1 MGSVYLWKLSS
12 QKLGFFLVTFG
23 FIWGMMLLHFTIQQ
37 RTQHESSTV
46 LREQILDLSKRY
58 IKALAEENQNVVDG
72 PYVGTMT
79 AYDLKKTL
87 AVLLDNILLR
97 LGKLEAK
104 VENIVYNGTGGNLTN
119 GTSAAG
125 AGAGAGNAEKV
136 NVADLLNGAQ
146 ETCELPPMDGFP
158 HCEGKLKWM
167 KDMWRSDPCYASY
180 GVDGSLCSF
189 FIYLSEVENWCPR
202 LPWRARNPSEEADR
216 KGQTEIRTD
225 FEELYR
231 VMSRREEFRWMMLRI
246 KRMAEPWVGAIKS
259 LAEKQ
264 NLEKRKRKKIL
275 VHLGLLTKESG
286 FKIAE
291 NAFSGG
297 PLGELVQWSDL
308 ITTLYLLGHDIRIS
322 ASLAELKE
330 IMRKVVGNKSGCPT
344 QGDKVVEL
352 IYIDIVGLTQFK
364 KTLGPSWVHYQCMLR
379 VLDSFGTEPEFNH
392 AHYAQSKGHKT
403 PWGKWNLNPQQF
415 NTMFPHT
422 PDNSF
427 LGFVVEQHLNAS
439 DIKHID
445 DIKRQ
450 NQSLV
455 YGKVDNFWKD
465 KKTYLDIIHT
475 YTEVHG
481 TVHGTSTVHLPSYVK
496 NHGILSGRDLQFLLR
511 ETKLFVGLSF
521 PYEGPAPLEAIANGC
536 AFLNPKFNPP
546 KSSKNTDFFKGKP
559 TLRELTSQHP
569 YAEVYIGRPHVWT
582 VNIDD
587 SEEVERAIRA
597 ILSQKI
603 EPYLPYEFTC
613 EGMLQRVNAYI
624 EHQDFCHG
632 QVMWP
637 PLSALQVK
645 SADPGKS
652 CKQVCQEEQ
661 LICEPSFFQHLNKDK
676 DLVRY
681 GIECQTVESINDI
694 VVPAYDEGK
703 KHCVF
708 QGDLLL
714 FSCAGAHPSLK
725 RVCPC
730 RDYMKGQVA
739 LCQDCL

>member
-1 MGSVYLWKLSS
+1 MATPFLWKLSS
-12 QKLGFFLVTFG
+12 QKLGFFLVSFG

-37 RTQHESSTV
+37 RASHENSAV
-46 LREQILDLSKRY
+46 LRQQILDLSKRY
-58 IKALAEENQNVVDG
+58 IKALAEENQSVMDG

-87 AVLLDNILLR
+87 AVLLDNIMLR
-97 LGKLEAK
+97 LGKLESK
-104 VENIVYNGTGGNLTN
+104 VENIYNGTGGNLTN
-119 GTSAAG
+119 GTSTATPSAT
-125 AGAGAGNAEKV
+125 NSEKV

-146 ETCELPPMDGFP
+146 EKCELPPLDGFP
-158 HCEGKLKWM
+158 HCEDKLKWM
-167 KDMWRSDPCYASY
+167 KEMWRSDSCYSNY
-180 GVDGSLCSF
+180 GVDGSTCSF

-202 LPWRARNPSEEADR
+202 LPWRTKSLSDETDRRGQAD
-216 KGQTEIRTD
+216 IRTS

-231 VMSRREEFRWMMLRI
+231 KMSQREEFRWMMLRI
-246 KRMAEPWVGAIKS
+246 KRMAEPWVSAIRS
-259 LAEKQ
+259 LAAKQ
-264 NLEKRKRKKIL
+264 NLAKRRRKKIL

-308 ITTLYLLGHDIRIS
+308 ITTLYLLGHDVRIS
-322 ASLAELKE
+322 ASLTELKE
-330 IMRKVVGNKSGCPT
+330 IMRKVMGNKSSCPT

-415 NTMFPHT
+415 NTMFLY
-422 PDNSF
+422 S
-427 LGFVVEQHLNAS
+427 
-439 DIKHID
+439 
-445 DIKRQ
+445 
-450 NQSLV
+450 
-455 YGKVDNFWKD
+455 
-465 KKTYLDIIHT
+465 YLHNENH
-475 YTEVHG
+475 YMEVHG

-569 YAEVYIGRPHVWT
+569 YAEVYIGQPHVWT
-582 VNIDD
+582 VDIEN
-587 SEEVERAIRA
+587 SAEVERAIRS

-613 EGMLQRVNAYI
+613 EGMLQRVNAFI
-624 EHQDFCHG
+624 ENQDFCHG

-645 SADPGKS
+645 LAEPGRS

-676 DLVRY
+676 DLARFGVD
-681 GIECQTVESINDI
+681 CQTVESSADTL
-694 VVPAYDEGK
+694 VPAYSDTRH
-703 KHCVF
+703 HCIF
-708 QGDLLL
+708 QSDLLL
-714 FSCAGAHPSLK
+714 FSCAGAHQSL
-725 RVCPC
+725 RRICPC

-739 LCQDCL
+739 LCKDCL

>member
-12 QKLGFFLVTFG
+12 QKLGFFLVSFG

-37 RTQHESSTV
+37 RATHESSAQ
-46 LREQILDLSKRY
+46 LRMQILDLSKRY
-58 IKALAEENQNVVDG
+58 IKALAEENQSVMDG

-87 AVLLDNILLR
+87 AVLLDNIMQR
-97 LGKLEAK
+97 LSKLESK
-104 VENIVYNGTGGNLTN
+104 VDNIIYNGTSTNLTN
-119 GTSAAG
+119 GTG
-125 AGAGAGNAEKV
+125 TPGPNPINPEKV

-146 ETCELPPMDGFP
+146 EKCELPSLDGFP
-158 HCEGKLKWM
+158 HCEGKLNWM
-167 KDMWRSDPCYASY
+167 KDMWRSDPCYSNY
-180 GVDGSLCSF
+180 GVDGSTCSF
-189 FIYLSEVENWCPR
+189 FIYLSEVR
-202 LPWRARNPSEEADR
+202 SLREE
-216 KGQTEIRTD
+216 TERESLTFD
-225 FEELYR
+225 ELYR

-246 KRMAEPWVGAIKS
+246 KRMEEPWVSAVRS
-259 LAEKQ
+259 LATKQ
-264 NLEKRKRKKIL
+264 NLNNHKRKKIL

-330 IMRKVVGNKSGCPT
+330 IMKKVMGNKSSCPT
-344 QGDKVVEL
+344 KGDKIVEL
-352 IYIDIVGLTQFK
+352 IYIDIVGLAQFK

-439 DIKHID
+439 DVKHID

-465 KKTYLDIIHT
+465 KKQYLDIIHS
-475 YTEVHG
+475 YMEVHG
-481 TVHGTSTVHLPSYVK
+481 TVHGTSTVHLPAYVK

-536 AFLNPKFNPP
+536 TFLNPRFDPP

-587 SEEVERAIRA
+587 PAEVQNAIKA

-613 EGMLQRVNAYI
+613 EGMLQRVNAFI
-624 EHQDFCHG
+624 KNQDFCHG

-637 PLSALQVK
+637 PLSAMQVK
-645 SADPGKS
+645 FAPAGKS

-676 DLVRY
+676 DLFRY
-681 GIECQTVESINDI
+681 GVECKTVESTSDI
-694 VVPAYDEGK
+694 VVPAFSESVQ
-703 KHCVF
+703 HCVF
-708 QGDLLL
+708 QSDLLL
-714 FSCAGAHPSLK
+714 FSCAGAHQSLT
-725 RVCPC
+725 RICPC

-739 LCQDCL
+739 LCKDCL

>member
-1 MGSVYLWKLSS
+1 MATPFLWKLSS
-12 QKLGFFLVTFG
+12 QKLGFFLVSFG

-37 RTQHESSTV
+37 RASHEDSAV
-46 LREQILDLSKRY
+46 LRQQILDLSKRY
-58 IKALAEENQNVVDG
+58 IKALAEENQSVMDG

-87 AVLLDNILLR
+87 AVLLDNIMLR
-97 LGKLEAK
+97 LGKLESK
-104 VENIVYNGTGGNLTN
+104 VENIYNGTGGNLTN
-119 GTSAAG
+119 GTSTATPSAT
-125 AGAGAGNAEKV
+125 NSEKV

-146 ETCELPPMDGFP
+146 ERCDLPPLEGFP
-158 HCEGKLKWM
+158 HCEDKVKWM
-167 KDMWRSDPCYASY
+167 KEMWRSDSCYGNY
-180 GVDGSLCSF
+180 GVDGSTCSF

-202 LPWRARNPSEEADR
+202 LPWRIKNLNEDLDR
-216 KGQTEIRTD
+216 RGQAEVRTS

-231 VMSRREEFRWMMLRI
+231 VMSQREEFRWMMLRI
-246 KRMAEPWVGAIKS
+246 KRMAEPWVSAIRS
-259 LAEKQ
+259 LAAKQ
-264 NLEKRKRKKIL
+264 NLARRRRKKIL

-308 ITTLYLLGHDIRIS
+308 ITTLYLLGHDVRIS

-330 IMRKVVGNKSGCPT
+330 IMRKVMGNKSSCPT

-439 DIKHID
+439 DIRHID

-465 KKTYLDIIHT
+465 KKKYLDTIHS
-475 YTEVHG
+475 YMDVHG

-511 ETKLFVGLSF
+511 ETRLFVGLSF
-521 PYEGPAPLEAIANGC
+521 PYEGPAPPGGHRQRLRFPQPQIQ
-536 AFLNPKFNPP
+536 P
-546 KSSKNTDFFKGKP
+546 SKEQQEHRLLQRQT
-559 TLRELTSQHP
+559 H
-569 YAEVYIGRPHVWT
+569 A
-582 VNIDD
+582 
-587 SEEVERAIRA
+587 ERAD
-597 ILSQKI
+597 LSTSI

-613 EGMLQRVNAYI
+613 EGMLQRVNAFI
-624 EHQDFCHG
+624 ENQDFCHG

-645 SADPGKS
+645 LAEPGHS

-676 DLVRY
+676 DLARFGVD
-681 GIECQTVESINDI
+681 CQTVESSADTL
-694 VVPAYDEGK
+694 VPAYSEARH
-703 KHCVF
+703 HCIF
-708 QGDLLL
+708 QSDLLL
-714 FSCAGAHPSLK
+714 FSCAGAHQSL
-725 RVCPC
+725 RRICPC

-739 LCQDCL
+739 LCKDCL

>member
-12 QKLGFFLVTFG
+12 QKLGFFLVSFG

-37 RTQHESSTV
+37 RVTHESSTQ
-46 LREQILDLSKRY
+46 LRMQILDLSKRY
-58 IKALAEENQNVVDG
+58 IKALAEENQSVMDG

-87 AVLLDNILLR
+87 AVLLDNIMQR
-97 LGKLEAK
+97 LSKLESK
-104 VENIVYNGTGGNLTN
+104 VDNIMYNGTSSNLTN
-119 GTSAAG
+119 GTG
-125 AGAGAGNAEKV
+125 TPGPNPVNPEKV

-146 ETCELPPMDGFP
+146 EKCELPLLDGFP

-167 KDMWRSDPCYASY
+167 KDMWRSDPCYGNY
-180 GVDGSLCSF
+180 GVDGSTCSS

-202 LPWRARNPSEEADR
+202 LPWRIKNNADEADR
-216 KGQTEIRTD
+216 KTQTEIRTSFD
-225 FEELYR
+225 ELYR
-231 VMSRREEFRWMMLRI
+231 VMSWREEFRWMMLRI
-246 KRMAEPWVGAIKS
+246 KRMEEPWVGAIRS
-259 LAEKQ
+259 LATKQ
-264 NLEKRKRKKIL
+264 NLHNRKRKKIL

-330 IMRKVVGNKSGCPT
+330 IMKKVMGNKSSCPT
-344 QGDKVVEL
+344 KGDKIVEL
-352 IYIDIVGLTQFK
+352 IYIDIVGLAQFK

-439 DIKHID
+439 DVKHID

-465 KKTYLDIIHT
+465 KKKYLDVIHS
-475 YTEVHG
+475 YMEVHG
-481 TVHGTSTVHLPSYVK
+481 TVHGTSTVHLPAYVK

-511 ETKLFVGLSF
+511 ETKHYDFKNLNMHYLITFILSF
-521 PYEGPAPLEAIANGC
+521 LLVFINTI
-536 AFLNPKFNPP
+536 F
-546 KSSKNTDFFKGKP
+546 KSQIYICSKRLYSSGHELWRKG
-559 TLRELTSQHP
+559 
-569 YAEVYIGRPHVWT
+569 
-582 VNIDD
+582 
-587 SEEVERAIRA
+587 RASDVRA
-597 ILSQKI
+597 L
-603 EPYLPYEFTC
+603 
-613 EGMLQRVNAYI
+613 
-624 EHQDFCHG
+624 
-632 QVMWP
+632 
-637 PLSALQVK
+637 
-645 SADPGKS
+645 
-652 CKQVCQEEQ
+652 
-661 LICEPSFFQHLNKDK
+661 FQ
-676 DLVRY
+676 
-681 GIECQTVESINDI
+681 S
-694 VVPAYDEGK
+694 
-703 KHCVF
+703 
-708 QGDLLL
+708 DLLL
-714 FSCAGAHPSLK
+714 FSCAGAHQSLT
-725 RVCPC
+725 RICPC

-739 LCQDCL
+739 LCKDCL

>member
-1 MGSVYLWKLSS
+1 MGMWKLSS
-12 QKLGFFLVTFG
+12 QKLGFFLVSFG

-37 RTQHESSTV
+37 RTTHESSTV
-46 LREQILDLSKRY
+46 LRQQILDLSKRY
-58 IKALAEENQNVVDG
+58 IKALAEENQSVMDG

-87 AVLLDNILLR
+87 AVLLDNIMLR
-97 LGKLEAK
+97 LAKLESR
-104 VENIVYNGTGGNLTN
+104 VENIMYNGTGNNQTN
-119 GTSAAG
+119 GTSTTAP
-125 AGAGAGNAEKV
+125 NTVEKV

-146 ETCELPPMDGFP
+146 EKCEFPSLDGFP

-167 KDMWRSDPCYASY
+167 KDMWRSDSCYSNY
-180 GVDGSLCSF
+180 GVDGSSCSF

-202 LPWRARNPSEEADR
+202 LPWRIKNMNEENEQ
-216 KGQTEIRTD
+216 KGLTD
-225 FEELYR
+225 FRTSFEDLYR
-231 VMSRREEFRWMMLRI
+231 MMSRREEFRWMMLRI
-246 KRMAEPWVGAIKS
+246 KRMAEPWVSAIRS
-259 LAEKQ
+259 LATKQ
-264 NLEKRKRKKIL
+264 DLSKRKRKKIL

-308 ITTLYLLGHDIRIS
+308 ITTLYLLGHDVRIS

-330 IMRKVVGNKSGCPT
+330 IMRKVMGNKSSCPT

-415 NTMFPHT
+415 NTMFGKL
-422 PDNSF
+422 DNPLVEERPLF
-427 LGFVVEQHLNAS
+427 LDRCCHFL
-439 DIKHID
+439 
-445 DIKRQ
+445 
-450 NQSLV
+450 
-455 YGKVDNFWKD
+455 
-465 KKTYLDIIHT
+465 KTQEFYLDIIHT
-475 YTEVHG
+475 YTEVHA

-536 AFLNPKFNPP
+536 AFLNPKFTPP

-569 YAEVYIGRPHVWT
+569 YAEVYIGQPHVWT
-582 VNIDD
+582 VDIDNPM
-587 SEEVERAIRA
+587 EVEKAIRS

-613 EGMLQRVNAYI
+613 EGMLQRVNAFI
-624 EHQDFCHG
+624 ENQDFCHG

-637 PLSALQVK
+637 PLSAMQVK
-645 SADPGKS
+645 LANPGKS

-676 DLVRY
+676 DLSRFGVN
-681 GIECQTVESINDI
+681 CQTAESMGDI
-694 VVPAYDEGK
+694 VVPAYSEPRQ
-703 KHCVF
+703 HCIF
-708 QGDLLL
+708 QSDLLL
-714 FSCAGAHPSLK
+714 FSCAGAHPSLQ
-725 RVCPC
+725 RICPC

-739 LCQDCL
+739 LCKDCL

>member
-1 MGSVYLWKLSS
+1 MATPFLWKLSS
-12 QKLGFFLVTFG
+12 QKLGLLLVSFG

-37 RTQHESSTV
+37 RASHENSAV
-46 LREQILDLSKRY
+46 LRQQILDLSKHY
-58 IKALAEENQNVVDG
+58 IKALAEENQSVMDG

-87 AVLLDNILLR
+87 AVLLDNIMLR
-97 LGKLEAK
+97 LAKLEYK
-104 VENIVYNGTGGNLTN
+104 VENIYNSTGSSLTN
-119 GTSAAG
+119 GSSTLLQSST
-125 AGAGAGNAEKV
+125 NPEKV

-146 ETCELPPMDGFP
+146 EKCELPPLDGFP
-158 HCEGKLKWM
+158 HCEAKLKWM
-167 KDMWRSDPCYASY
+167 KEMWRSDTCYTNY
-180 GVDGSLCSF
+180 GVDGSTCSF
-189 FIYLSEVENWCPR
+189 FIYLSEVENWCPH
-202 LPWRARNPSEEADR
+202 LPWRTKHPNKIIDRREKAEVRNN
-216 KGQTEIRTD
+216 
-225 FEELYR
+225 FEGLHR
-231 VMSRREEFRWMMLRI
+231 VMSQREEFRWMMLRI
-246 KRMAEPWVGAIKS
+246 KRMAELWVRAIRS
-259 LAEKQ
+259 LAAKQ
-264 NLEKRKRKKIL
+264 NLTKRRKKTVL

-308 ITTLYLLGHDIRIS
+308 ITTLYLLGHDVRIS
-322 ASLAELKE
+322 ASVAELKE
-330 IMRKVVGNKSGCPT
+330 IMRRVMGNKSSCPT

-455 YGKVDNFWKD
+455 YGKVDNFWKA
-465 KKTYLDIIHT
+465 KKNYLDIIHS
-475 YTEVHG
+475 YMEIHG
-481 TVHGTSTVHLPSYVK
+481 TVHGTSTVHLPSYVR

-536 AFLNPKFNPP
+536 VFLNPKFNPP

-569 YAEVYIGRPHVWT
+569 YAEVYIGQPHVWT
-582 VNIDD
+582 VDINNPAD
-587 SEEVERAIRA
+587 VERAIHS

-603 EPYLPYEFTC
+603 EPYLPFEFTC
-613 EGMLQRVNAYI
+613 EGMLQRVNAFI
-624 EHQDFCHG
+624 ENQDFCHG

-637 PLSALQVK
+637 PLSALQLK
-645 SADPGKS
+645 MAEPGRS
-652 CKQVCQEEQ
+652 CKQVCQEQ
-661 LICEPSFFQHLNKDK
+661 HLICEPSFFQHLNKEK
-676 DLVRY
+676 DLARHGVD
-681 GIECQTVESINDI
+681 CQTVESSADT
-694 VVPAYDEGK
+694 VVPAYGITRQ
-703 KHCVF
+703 HCIF
-708 QGDLLL
+708 QSDLLL
-714 FSCAGAHPSLK
+714 FSCAGAHQSLN
-725 RVCPC
+725 RICPC

-739 LCQDCL
+739 LCKSCL

>member
-12 QKLGFFLVTFG
+12 QKLGFFLVSFG

-37 RTQHESSTV
+37 RATHESSTA
-46 LREQILDLSKRY
+46 LRQQILDLSKRY
-58 IKALAEENQNVVDG
+58 IKALAEENQGVMDG

-97 LGKLEAK
+97 LGKLESK
-104 VENIVYNGTGGNLTN
+104 VDNIIYNGTGGNLTN
-119 GTSAAG
+119 GTAAG
-125 AGAGAGNAEKV
+125 TATAPPGAGNTEKV

-146 ETCELPPMDGFP
+146 EKCELPALDGFP

-167 KDMWRSDPCYASY
+167 KDMWRSDSCYSNY
-180 GVDGSLCSF
+180 GVDGSTCSF

-202 LPWRARNPSEEADR
+202 LPWRVKKEEMSES
-216 KGQTEIRTD
+216 QTEIRTSFD
-225 FEELYR
+225 ELYR

-246 KRMAEPWVGAIKS
+246 KRMAEPWLSAVRS

-264 NLEKRKRKKIL
+264 DLSKRKRKKIL

-297 PLGELVQWSDL
+297 PLGELVQWSDV
-308 ITTLYLLGHDIRIS
+308 ITTLYLLGHDVRIS

-330 IMRKVVGNKSGCPT
+330 IMRKVMGNKSSCPT
-344 QGDKVVEL
+344 QGDRVVEL

-465 KKTYLDIIHT
+465 KKEYLDIIHS

-481 TVHGTSTVHLPSYVK
+481 TVHGTSTVHLPAYVK

-559 TLRELTSQHP
+559 TFRELTSQHP
-569 YAEVYIGRPHVWT
+569 YAEVYIGQPHVWT
-582 VNIDD
+582 VNIEDTA
-587 SEEVERAIRA
+587 EVERAVKA

-613 EGMLQRVNAYI
+613 EGMLQRVNAFI
-624 EHQDFCHG
+624 EKQDFCHG

-645 SADPGKS
+645 LAEPGKS
-652 CKQVCQEEQ
+652 CKQVCQEDQ

-676 DLVRY
+676 DLARF
-681 GIECQTVESINDI
+681 GLDCQSVESASDT
-694 VVPAYDEGK
+694 VVPAYSESGR
-703 KHCVF
+703 HCVF
-708 QGDLLL
+708 QSDLLL
-714 FSCAGAHPSLK
+714 FSCAGAHPTLK

-739 LCQDCL
+739 LCKDCL

>member
-1 MGSVYLWKLSS
+1 MGWKLSS

-37 RTQHESSTV
+37 RTQHESSSV

-58 IKALAEENQNVVDG
+58 IKALAEENQSVVDG

-87 AVLLDNILLR
+87 AVLLDNIVQR
-97 LGKLEAK
+97 LGRLESK
-104 VENIVYNGTGGNLTN
+104 VDTLLFNGTGGNSTN
-119 GTSAAG
+119 TTITVGPIP
-125 AGAGAGNAEKV
+125 GNTEKV
-136 NVADLLNGAQ
+136 NVADLINGAQ
-146 ETCELPPMDGFP
+146 EQCELPPMDGFP
-158 HCEGKLKWM
+158 HCEGKVKWM
-167 KDMWRSDPCYASY
+167 KDMWQSDSCYGSY
-180 GVDGSLCSF
+180 GVDGSTCSF

-202 LPWRARNPSEEADR
+202 LPWRAKNPNEDSDQME
-216 KGQTEIRTD
+216 KSEIRTGL
-225 FEELYR
+225 EELYR
-231 VMSRREEFRWMMLRI
+231 MMSRREEFRWMMLRI
-246 KRMAEPWVGAIKS
+246 KRMADAWMGAIRS

-264 NLEKRKRKKIL
+264 NLVKHKRKKIL

-308 ITTLYLLGHDIRIS
+308 ITTLYLLGHDVRIS

-344 QGDKVVEL
+344 KGDKVVEL

-392 AHYAQSKGHKT
+392 AQYAQSKGHKT

-455 YGKVDNFWKD
+455 YGKVANFWKN
-465 KKTYLDIIHT
+465 KTKYLDIIQT

-481 TVHGTSTVHLPSYVK
+481 TVHGTSTAHLPSYVK

-569 YAEVYIGRPHVWT
+569 YAEVYIGKPHVWT
-582 VNIDD
+582 VDIEDPV
-587 SEEVERAIRA
+587 EVEKAIKA

-613 EGMLQRVNAYI
+613 EGMLQRVNAFI
-624 EHQDFCHG
+624 G
-632 QVMWP
+632 N
-637 PLSALQVK
+637 
-645 SADPGKS
+645 
-652 CKQVCQEEQ
+652 
-661 LICEPSFFQHLNKDK
+661 QHLNMDK
-676 DLVRY
+676 DLLRY
-681 GIECQTVESINDI
+681 GIECQTVESTSDN
-694 VVPAYDEGK
+694 VVPAYDEGR

-714 FSCAGAHPSLK
+714 FSCAGAHPNLK
-725 RVCPC
+725 RICPC
-730 RDYMKGQVA
+730 RDYMKGQTEACSSLTRTECVSGVRFYT
-739 LCQDCL
+739 LEVSV

>member
-12 QKLGFFLVTFG
+12 QKLGFFLVSFG

-37 RTQHESSTV
+37 RVTHESSTQ
-46 LREQILDLSKRY
+46 LRMQILDLSKRY
-58 IKALAEENQNVVDG
+58 IKALAEENQSVMDG

-87 AVLLDNILLR
+87 AVLLDNIMQR
-97 LGKLEAK
+97 LSKLESK
-104 VENIVYNGTGGNLTN
+104 VDNIMYNGTSSNLTN
-119 GTSAAG
+119 GTG
-125 AGAGAGNAEKV
+125 TPGPNPVNPEKV

-146 ETCELPPMDGFP
+146 EKCELPLLDGFP

-167 KDMWRSDPCYASY
+167 KDMWRSDPCYGNY
-180 GVDGSLCSF
+180 GVDGSTCSS

-202 LPWRARNPSEEADR
+202 LPWRIKNNADEADR
-216 KGQTEIRTD
+216 KTQTEIRTSFD
-225 FEELYR
+225 ELYR
-231 VMSRREEFRWMMLRI
+231 VMSWREEFRWMMLRI
-246 KRMAEPWVGAIKS
+246 KRMEEPWVGAIRS
-259 LAEKQ
+259 LATKQ
-264 NLEKRKRKKIL
+264 NLHNRKRKKIL

-330 IMRKVVGNKSGCPT
+330 IMKKVMGNKSSCPT
-344 QGDKVVEL
+344 KGDKIVEL
-352 IYIDIVGLTQFK
+352 IYIDIVGLAQFK

-439 DIKHID
+439 DVKHID

-465 KKTYLDIIHT
+465 KKKYLDVIHS
-475 YTEVHG
+475 YMEVHG
-481 TVHGTSTVHLPSYVK
+481 TVHGTSTVHLPAYVK

-511 ETKLFVGLSF
+511 ETKTNCNVIFAFVELKQHIYNPVKLFSL
-521 PYEGPAPLEAIANGC
+521 
-536 AFLNPKFNPP
+536 
-546 KSSKNTDFFKGKP
+546 
-559 TLRELTSQHP
+559 
-569 YAEVYIGRPHVWT
+569 
-582 VNIDD
+582 
-587 SEEVERAIRA
+587 
-597 ILSQKI
+597 
-603 EPYLPYEFTC
+603 
-613 EGMLQRVNAYI
+613 
-624 EHQDFCHG
+624 
-632 QVMWP
+632 
-637 PLSALQVK
+637 
-645 SADPGKS
+645 
-652 CKQVCQEEQ
+652 
-661 LICEPSFFQHLNKDK
+661 FQ
-676 DLVRY
+676 
-681 GIECQTVESINDI
+681 S
-694 VVPAYDEGK
+694 
-703 KHCVF
+703 
-708 QGDLLL
+708 DLLL
-714 FSCAGAHPSLK
+714 FSCAGAHQSLT
-725 RVCPC
+725 RICPC

-739 LCQDCL
+739 LCKDCL

>member
-1 MGSVYLWKLSS
+1 MALFTPWKLSS

-37 RTQHESSTV
+37 KTQHESSSV

-58 IKALAEENQNVVDG
+58 IKALAEENRNVVDG

-87 AVLLDNILLR
+87 AVLLDNILQR
-97 LGKLEAK
+97 IGKLESK
-104 VENIVYNGTGGNLTN
+104 VENLVINGTGANSTN
-119 GTSAAG
+119 STTTAIPSSG
-125 AGAGAGNAEKV
+125 AAEKL
-136 NVADLLNGAQ
+136 NVADLINGAQ
-146 ETCELPPMDGFP
+146 EQCELPPMDGFP
-158 HCEGKLKWM
+158 HCEGKIKWM

-180 GVDGSLCSF
+180 GVDGSTCSF

-202 LPWRARNPSEEADR
+202 LPWRAKNPNEEMDQKTMLKA
-216 KGQTEIRTD
+216 EIRTNFD
-225 FEELYR
+225 LLYKI
-231 VMSRREEFRWMMLRI
+231 MSRHEEFRWMVLRI
-246 KRMAEPWVGAIKS
+246 KRMADTWIEAIKS

-264 NLEKRKRKKIL
+264 NLEKRKRKKVL

-308 ITTLYLLGHDIRIS
+308 ITSLYLLGHDIRIS

-330 IMRKVVGNKSGCPT
+330 IMKKVVGNRSGCPT

-415 NTMFPHT
+415 YTMFPHT

-427 LGFVVEQHLNAS
+427 LGFVVEQYLNSS
-439 DIKHID
+439 DIKHFNV
-445 DIKRQ
+445 IKRQ
-450 NQSLV
+450 DQSLV

-465 KKTYLDIIHT
+465 KKSYLDVIHT

-481 TVHGTSTVHLPSYVK
+481 TVHGTSTVHMPSYVK

-511 ETKLFVGLSF
+511 GTKLFVGLGF

-569 YAEVYIGRPHVWT
+569 YAEVYIGKPHVWT
-582 VNIDD
+582 VNINDL
-587 SEEVERAIRA
+587 SEVEKALKA

-603 EPYLPYEFTC
+603 EPYLPFEFTC
-613 EGMLQRVNAYI
+613 EGMLQRMNVFI
-624 EHQDFCHG
+624 EKQDFCHG

-637 PLSALQVK
+637 PLNALQVK
-645 SADPGKS
+645 IAETGKS
-652 CKQVCQEEQ
+652 CKQVCQENQ

-676 DLVRY
+676 DLLKY
-681 GIECQTVESINDI
+681 NIQCHTVESANDI
-694 VVPAYDEGK
+694 LVPSFDEK
-703 KHCVF
+703 RKHCVF

-714 FSCAGAHPSLK
+714 FSCAGSHLNHK
-725 RVCPC
+725 RICPC
-730 RDYMKGQVA
+730 RDYLKGQVA
-739 LCQDCL
+739 LCKDCL

>member
-12 QKLGFFLVTFG
+12 QKLGFFLVSFG

-37 RTQHESSTV
+37 RVTHESSTQ
-46 LREQILDLSKRY
+46 LRMQILDLSKRY
-58 IKALAEENQNVVDG
+58 IKALAEENQSVMDG

-87 AVLLDNILLR
+87 AVLLDNIMQR
-97 LGKLEAK
+97 LSKLESK
-104 VENIVYNGTGGNLTN
+104 VDNIMYNGTSSNLTN
-119 GTSAAG
+119 GTG
-125 AGAGAGNAEKV
+125 TPGPNPVNPEKV

-146 ETCELPPMDGFP
+146 EKCELPLLDGFP

-167 KDMWRSDPCYASY
+167 KDMWRSDPCYGNY
-180 GVDGSLCSF
+180 GVDGSTCSS

-202 LPWRARNPSEEADR
+202 LPWRIKNNADEADR
-216 KGQTEIRTD
+216 KTQTEIRTSFD
-225 FEELYR
+225 ELYR
-231 VMSRREEFRWMMLRI
+231 VMSWREEFRWMMLRI
-246 KRMAEPWVGAIKS
+246 KRMEEPWVGAIRS
-259 LAEKQ
+259 LATKQ
-264 NLEKRKRKKIL
+264 NLHNRKRKKIL

-330 IMRKVVGNKSGCPT
+330 IMKKVMGNKSSCPT
-344 QGDKVVEL
+344 KGDKIVEL
-352 IYIDIVGLTQFK
+352 IYIDIVGLAQFK

-439 DIKHID
+439 DVKHID

-465 KKTYLDIIHT
+465 KKKYLDVIHS
-475 YTEVHG
+475 YMEVHG
-481 TVHGTSTVHLPSYVK
+481 TVHGTSTVHLPAYVK

-511 ETKLFVGLSF
+511 ETKS
-521 PYEGPAPLEAIANGC
+521 
-536 AFLNPKFNPP
+536 
-546 KSSKNTDFFKGKP
+546 
-559 TLRELTSQHP
+559 
-569 YAEVYIGRPHVWT
+569 
-582 VNIDD
+582 
-587 SEEVERAIRA
+587 
-597 ILSQKI
+597 
-603 EPYLPYEFTC
+603 
-613 EGMLQRVNAYI
+613 
-624 EHQDFCHG
+624 
-632 QVMWP
+632 
-637 PLSALQVK
+637 
-645 SADPGKS
+645 
-652 CKQVCQEEQ
+652 
-661 LICEPSFFQHLNKDK
+661 
-676 DLVRY
+676 
-681 GIECQTVESINDI
+681 
-694 VVPAYDEGK
+694 
-703 KHCVF
+703 
-708 QGDLLL
+708 DLLL
-714 FSCAGAHPSLK
+714 FSCAGAHQSLT
-725 RVCPC
+725 RICPC

-739 LCQDCL
+739 LCKDCL

>member
-12 QKLGFFLVTFG
+12 QKLGFFLVSFG

-37 RTQHESSTV
+37 RATHESSTQ
-46 LREQILDLSKRY
+46 LRMQILDLSKRY
-58 IKALAEENQNVVDG
+58 IKALAEENQSVMDG

-87 AVLLDNILLR
+87 AVLLDNIMQR
-97 LGKLEAK
+97 LSKLESK
-104 VENIVYNGTGGNLTN
+104 VDNIMYNGTSTNLTN
-119 GTSAAG
+119 GTG
-125 AGAGAGNAEKV
+125 TPGPNPVNPEKV

-146 ETCELPPMDGFP
+146 EKCELPSLDGFP
-158 HCEGKLKWM
+158 HCEGKLKVSVSPS
-167 KDMWRSDPCYASY
+167 RSESLFNYCVLSLSY
-180 GVDGSLCSF
+180 GGFSSSTHV
-189 FIYLSEVENWCPR
+189 V
-202 LPWRARNPSEEADR
+202 
-216 KGQTEIRTD
+216 T
-225 FEELYR
+225 
-231 VMSRREEFRWMMLRI
+231 
-246 KRMAEPWVGAIKS
+246 
-259 LAEKQ
+259 
-264 NLEKRKRKKIL
+264 KIL

-330 IMRKVVGNKSGCPT
+330 IMKKVMGNKSSCPT
-344 QGDKVVEL
+344 KGDKIVEL
-352 IYIDIVGLTQFK
+352 IYIDIVGLAQFK

-439 DIKHID
+439 DVKHID

-465 KKTYLDIIHT
+465 KKKYLDIIHS
-475 YTEVHG
+475 YMEVHG
-481 TVHGTSTVHLPSYVK
+481 TVHGTSTVHLPAYVK

-521 PYEGPAPLEAIANGC
+521 PYEGPAPLEAIASGC
-536 AFLNPKFNPP
+536 AFLNPRFDPP

-587 SEEVERAIRA
+587 PAEVENAIKA
-597 ILSQKI
+597 ILSQKL

-613 EGMLQRVNAYI
+613 EGMLQRMHAFI
-624 EHQDFCHG
+624 ENQDFCHG

-637 PLSALQVK
+637 PLSAMQVK
-645 SADPGKS
+645 FAPAGKS

-676 DLVRY
+676 DLY
-681 GIECQTVESINDI
+681 GVECKTVESTSDI
-694 VVPAYDEGK
+694 VVPAFSESVQ
-703 KHCVF
+703 HCVF
-708 QGDLLL
+708 QSDLLL
-714 FSCAGAHPSLK
+714 FSCAGAHQSLT
-725 RVCPC
+725 RICPC

-739 LCQDCL
+739 LCKDCL

>member
-1 MGSVYLWKLSS
+1 MATPFLWKLSS
-12 QKLGFFLVTFG
+12 QKLGFFLVSFG

-37 RTQHESSTV
+37 RASHENSAV
-46 LREQILDLSKRY
+46 LRQQILDLSKRY
-58 IKALAEENQNVVDG
+58 IKALAEENQSVMDG

-79 AYDLKKTL
+79 AYGHTSHFASSRSVGPVSEFRRIQLPPRRALGVVSACIAGLIPSVLWKVIVCSFCFCLLFVIEHYLMLVGTGLCARDLKKTL
-87 AVLLDNILLR
+87 AVLLDNIMLR
-97 LGKLEAK
+97 LGKLESK
-104 VENIVYNGTGGNLTN
+104 VENIYNGTGGNLTN
-119 GTSAAG
+119 GTSTATPSST
-125 AGAGAGNAEKV
+125 NSEKV

-146 ETCELPPMDGFP
+146 EKCELPPLDGFP

-167 KDMWRSDPCYASY
+167 KEMWRSDSCYSNY
-180 GVDGSLCSF
+180 GVDGSTCSF

-202 LPWRARNPSEEADR
+202 LPWRLKTINEEIDR
-216 KGQTEIRTD
+216 RGQAEIRTS

-231 VMSRREEFRWMMLRI
+231 VMSQREEFRWMMLRI
-246 KRMAEPWVGAIKS
+246 KRMAEPWVSAIRS
-259 LAEKQ
+259 LAAKQ
-264 NLEKRKRKKIL
+264 NLAKRRRKKIL

-308 ITTLYLLGHDIRIS
+308 ITTLYLLGHDVRIS

-330 IMRKVVGNKSGCPT
+330 
-344 QGDKVVEL
+344 
-352 IYIDIVGLTQFK
+352 
-364 KTLGPSWVHYQCMLR
+364 CMLR

-465 KKTYLDIIHT
+465 KKKYLDIIHS
-475 YTEVHG
+475 YMEVHG

-559 TLRELTSQHP
+559 TLREVRGGQ
-569 YAEVYIGRPHVWT
+569 
-582 VNIDD
+582 
-587 SEEVERAIRA
+587 IR
-597 ILSQKI
+597 
-603 EPYLPYEFTC
+603 
-613 EGMLQRVNAYI
+613 
-624 EHQDFCHG
+624 
-632 QVMWP
+632 
-637 PLSALQVK
+637 
-645 SADPGKS
+645 
-652 CKQVCQEEQ
+652 
-661 LICEPSFFQHLNKDK
+661 
-676 DLVRY
+676 
-681 GIECQTVESINDI
+681 
-694 VVPAYDEGK
+694 
-703 KHCVF
+703 
-708 QGDLLL
+708 GD
-714 FSCAGAHPSLK
+714 
-725 RVCPC
+725 
-730 RDYMKGQVA
+730 
-739 LCQDCL
+739 

>member
-1 MGSVYLWKLSS
+1 MAMPFLWKLSS
-12 QKLGFFLVTFG
+12 QKLGFFLVSFG

-37 RTQHESSTV
+37 RASHESSAV
-46 LREQILDLSKRY
+46 LRQQILDLSKRY
-58 IKALAEENQNVVDG
+58 IKALAEENQSVMDG

-87 AVLLDNILLR
+87 AVLLDNIMLR
-97 LGKLEAK
+97 LGKLESK
-104 VENIVYNGTGGNLTN
+104 VENIYNGTGVNLIN
-119 GTSAAG
+119 STSTVAPSAT
-125 AGAGAGNAEKV
+125 NAEKV

-146 ETCELPPMDGFP
+146 EKCELPPLDGFP
-158 HCEGKLKWM
+158 HCEGKLRWM
-167 KDMWRSDPCYASY
+167 KDMWRSDPCYGNY
-180 GVDGSLCSF
+180 GVDGSTCSF
-189 FIYLSEVENWCPR
+189 FIYLSESR
-202 LPWRARNPSEEADR
+202 L
-216 KGQTEIRTD
+216 
-225 FEELYR
+225 FLHR
-231 VMSRREEFRWMMLRI
+231 V
-246 KRMAEPWVGAIKS
+246 KR
-259 LAEKQ
+259 
-264 NLEKRKRKKIL
+264 
-275 VHLGLLTKESG
+275 
-286 FKIAE
+286 
-291 NAFSGG
+291 
-297 PLGELVQWSDL
+297 
-308 ITTLYLLGHDIRIS
+308 
-322 ASLAELKE
+322 
-330 IMRKVVGNKSGCPT
+330 
-344 QGDKVVEL
+344 
-352 IYIDIVGLTQFK
+352 
-364 KTLGPSWVHYQCMLR
+364 CMLR

-439 DIKHID
+439 DFKHID

-465 KKTYLDIIHT
+465 KKKYLDIIDS

-569 YAEVYIGRPHVWT
+569 YAEVYIGQPHVWT
-582 VNIDD
+582 VDIDNPA
-587 SEEVERAIRA
+587 EVERAIRS

-613 EGMLQRVNAYI
+613 EGMLQRVNAFI
-624 EHQDFCHG
+624 ENQDFCHG

-645 SADPGKS
+645 LAEPGRS
-652 CKQVCQEEQ
+652 CKQMCQEAQ

-676 DLVRY
+676 DLARFGVD
-681 GIECQTVESINDI
+681 CQTVESSADT
-694 VVPAYDEGK
+694 VVPAYSETQR
-703 KHCVF
+703 HCIF
-708 QGDLLL
+708 QSDLLL

-725 RVCPC
+725 RICPC

-739 LCQDCL
+739 LCKGCL

>member
-1 MGSVYLWKLSS
+1 MATPYLWKLSS
-12 QKLGFFLVTFG
+12 QKLGFFLVSFG

-37 RTQHESSTV
+37 RATHESSTM
-46 LREQILDLSKRY
+46 LRQQILDLSKRY
-58 IKALAEENQNVVDG
+58 IKALAEENQSVMDG

-87 AVLLDNILLR
+87 AVLLDNIMLR
-97 LGKLEAK
+97 LGKLESK
-104 VENIVYNGTGGNLTN
+104 VDNIYNGTGANLTV
-119 GTSAAG
+119 GTSTATPSATNAG
-125 AGAGAGNAEKV
+125 KV

-146 ETCELPPMDGFP
+146 EKCELPPMDGFP
-158 HCEGKLKWM
+158 HCEGKIKWM
-167 KDMWRSDPCYASY
+167 KDMWRSDSCYNNY
-180 GVDGSLCSF
+180 GVDGSTCSF
-189 FIYLSEVENWCPR
+189 FIYLSET
-202 LPWRARNPSEEADR
+202 D
-216 KGQTEIRTD
+216 IRTSFD
-225 FEELYR
+225 ELYR

-246 KRMAEPWVGAIKS
+246 KRMAEPWVSAIRS
-259 LAEKQ
+259 LAGKQ
-264 NLEKRKRKKIL
+264 NLAKRKRKKIL

-308 ITTLYLLGHDIRIS
+308 ITTLYLLGHDVRIS

-330 IMRKVVGNKSGCPT
+330 IMRRVMGNKSSCPT

-439 DIKHID
+439 DIRHID

-465 KKTYLDIIHT
+465 KKQYLDIINT

-481 TVHGTSTVHLPSYVK
+481 TVHGTSTMHLPSYVQ

-536 AFLNPKFNPP
+536 VFLNPKFNPA

-569 YAEVYIGRPHVWT
+569 YAEVYIGQPHVWT
-582 VNIDD
+582 VNIEDPA
-587 SEEVERAIRA
+587 EVEKALRS
-597 ILSQKI
+597 ILSQK
-603 EPYLPYEFTC
+603 
-613 EGMLQRVNAYI
+613 V
-624 EHQDFCHG
+624 
-632 QVMWP
+632 
-637 PLSALQVK
+637 
-645 SADPGKS
+645 
-652 CKQVCQEEQ
+652 
-661 LICEPSFFQHLNKDK
+661 
-676 DLVRY
+676 
-681 GIECQTVESINDI
+681 
-694 VVPAYDEGK
+694 
-703 KHCVF
+703 
-708 QGDLLL
+708 
-714 FSCAGAHPSLK
+714 AHTLTLTHTHSHMHAHT
-725 RVCPC
+725 
-730 RDYMKGQVA
+730 DS
-739 LCQDCL
+739 

>member
-1 MGSVYLWKLSS
+1 MALFTPWKLSS

-37 RTQHESSTV
+37 KTQHESSSV

-58 IKALAEENQNVVDG
+58 IKALAEENRNVVDG

-87 AVLLDNILLR
+87 AVLLDNILQR
-97 LGKLEAK
+97 IGKLESK
-104 VENIVYNGTGGNLTN
+104 VENLVINGTGANSTN
-119 GTSAAG
+119 STTTAAPSSG
-125 AGAGAGNAEKV
+125 VAEKL
-136 NVADLLNGAQ
+136 NVADLINGAQ
-146 ETCELPPMDGFP
+146 EQCELPPMDGFP
-158 HCEGKLKWM
+158 HCEGKTKWM

-180 GVDGSLCSF
+180 GVDGSTCSF

-202 LPWRARNPSEEADR
+202 LPWRAKNPNEETDQKTMA
-216 KGQTEIRTD
+216 EIRTNFD
-225 FEELYR
+225 LLYKM
-231 VMSRREEFRWMMLRI
+231 MSRHEEFRWMMLRI
-246 KRMAEPWVGAIKS
+246 RRMADTWIEAIKS
-259 LAEKQ
+259 LSEKQ
-264 NLEKRKRKKIL
+264 NLEKRKRKKVL

-308 ITTLYLLGHDIRIS
+308 ITSLYLLGHDIRIS

-330 IMRKVVGNKSGCPT
+330 IMKKVVGNRSGCPT

-415 NTMFPHT
+415 YTMFPHT

-427 LGFVVEQHLNAS
+427 LGFVVEQYLNSS
-439 DIKHID
+439 DIKHFD
-445 DIKRQ
+445 VIKRQ

-465 KKTYLDIIHT
+465 KKSYLDIIHT

-481 TVHGTSTVHLPSYVK
+481 TVHGTSTVHMPSYVK

-511 ETKLFVGLSF
+511 ETKLFVGLGF

-582 VNIDD
+582 VNINDL
-587 SEEVERAIRA
+587 SEVEKAVKA
-597 ILSQKI
+597 ILNQKM

-613 EGMLQRVNAYI
+613 EGMLQRMNAFI
-624 EHQDFCHG
+624 EKQDFCHG

-645 SADPGKS
+645 MAGSGKS
-652 CKQVCQEEQ
+652 CKQVCQENQ

-676 DLVRY
+676 DLLKY
-681 GIECQTVESINDI
+681 NIECHTVESANDI
-694 VVPAYDEGK
+694 VVPSYNEK
-703 KHCVF
+703 IKHCVF

-714 FSCAGAHPSLK
+714 FSCAGSHPNHK
-725 RVCPC
+725 RICPC
-730 RDYMKGQVA
+730 RDYLKGQVA
-739 LCQDCL
+739 LCKDCL

>member
-1 MGSVYLWKLSS
+1 MANFHLWKLSS
-12 QKLGFFLVTFG
+12 QKLGFFLVAFG

-37 RTQHESSTV
+37 RTQHESSAM

-58 IKALAEENQNVVDG
+58 IKALAEENQNVADG

-87 AVLLDNILLR
+87 AVLLDNILQR
-97 LGKLEAK
+97 LGKLESK
-104 VENIVYNGTGGNLTN
+104 VDNLIISNGTGINSTN
-119 GTSAAG
+119 ATATVIPSSGTV
-125 AGAGAGNAEKV
+125 EKV
-136 NVADLLNGAQ
+136 NVADLINGAQ
-146 ETCELPPMDGFP
+146 EQCELPPMDGFP
-158 HCEGKLKWM
+158 HCESKLKWM
-167 KDMWRSDPCYASY
+167 KTMWQSDHCYASY
-180 GVDGSLCSF
+180 GVDGSICSF
-189 FIYLSEVENWCPR
+189 FIYLSEVENWCPP
-202 LPWRARNPSEEADR
+202 LPWRANSPREETDV
-216 KGQTEIRTD
+216 QTLAEIRTD
-225 FEELYR
+225 FNYLFKI
-231 VMSRREEFRWMMLRI
+231 MSAHDEFRWMRLRI
-246 KRMAEPWVGAIKS
+246 NRMASAWIEAIKS

-264 NLEKRKRKKIL
+264 NLENKRKKIL
-275 VHLGLLTKESG
+275 IHLGLLTKESG

-330 IMRKVVGNKSGCPT
+330 IMKKVMGNRSGCPT
-344 QGDKVVEL
+344 RGDKIVEL

-379 VLDSFGTEPEFNH
+379 VLDSFGTEPEFNS
-392 AHYAQSKGHKT
+392 AQYAQSKGHKT

-415 NTMFPHT
+415 YTMFPHT

-427 LGFVVEQHLNAS
+427 LGFVVEQLLNAS
-439 DIKHID
+439 DISHPD
-445 DIKRQ
+445 DIKRR

-455 YGKVDNFWKD
+455 YGKVDHFWKD
-465 KKTYLDIIHT
+465 KRSFLDIIHT

-481 TVHGTSTVHLPSYVK
+481 TVHGTSTVHIPNYVK
-496 NHGILSGRDLQFLLR
+496 NHGILSGRDLQLLLR
-511 ETKLFVGLSF
+511 ETKLFVGLGF

-536 AFLNPKFNPP
+536 AFLNPRFSPP
-546 KSSKNTDFFKGKP
+546 KSSKNTEFFKGKP

-569 YAEVYIGRPHVWT
+569 YAEVYIGKPHVWT

-587 SEEVERAIRA
+587 PVEVEHAVKA
-597 ILSQKI
+597 ILNQKI
-603 EPYLPYEFTC
+603 EPYLPYEFNC
-613 EGMLQRVNAYI
+613 EGMLQRVSAFI
-624 EHQDFCHG
+624 ENQDFCHG

-645 SADPGKS
+645 IAPRKQS
-652 CKQVCQEEQ
+652 CKQICQENK
-661 LICEPSFFQHLNKDK
+661 LICEPSFFQHLNKDS
-676 DLVRY
+676 DLQKY
-681 GIECQTVESINDI
+681 GIECQLFESLNDI
-694 VVPAYDEGK
+694 VVPAYDENK
-703 KHCVF
+703 KHCFF
-708 QGDLLL
+708 QSDLLL
-714 FSCAGAHPSLK
+714 FSCAGSNEHFK

-739 LCQDCL
+739 LCQECL

>member
-1 MGSVYLWKLSS
+1 MGSVFLWKLSS
-12 QKLGFFLVTFG
+12 QKLGFFLVSFG

-37 RTQHESSTV
+37 RAQHESSAA
-46 LREQILDLSKRY
+46 LRQQILELSKRY
-58 IKALAEENQNVVDG
+58 VKALAEENHSVMDG

-104 VENIVYNGTGGNLTN
+104 VDLAIYNNTGGNLTN
-119 GTSAAG
+119 GTGGGASAV
-125 AGAGAGNAEKV
+125 NAANGDKV
-136 NVADLLNGAQ
+136 NMADLLNGAQ
-146 ETCELPPMDGFP
+146 EKCELPSLDGFP
-158 HCEGKLKWM
+158 HCEGKMKWM
-167 KDMWRSDPCYASY
+167 KEMWRSDACYGNY
-180 GVDGSLCSF
+180 GVDGSTCSF
-189 FIYLSEVENWCPR
+189 FIYLSEVENWCPH
-202 LPWRARNPSEEADR
+202 LPWRVKRFDKEADG
-216 KGQTEIRTD
+216 KAQMEIRTSFD
-225 FEELYR
+225 GLYR
-231 VMSRREEFRWMMLRI
+231 LMSRREEFRWMMMRI
-246 KRMAEPWVGAIKS
+246 QRMADPWVSAIRS
-259 LAEKQ
+259 LARKQ
-264 NLEKRKRKKIL
+264 DLTKRKRRKIL

-308 ITTLYLLGHDIRIS
+308 ITTLYLLGHDLRIS

-330 IMRKVVGNKSGCPT
+330 IMRKVMGNKSSCPT

-364 KTLGPSWVHYQCMLR
+364 KTLGPAWVHYQCMLR

-392 AHYAQSKGHKT
+392 AQYAQSKGHKT

-422 PDNSF
+422 PDNTF

-439 DIKHID
+439 DVHHID
-445 DIKRQ
+445 EIKRQ

-465 KKTYLDIIHT
+465 KRMYLDIIHS
-475 YTEVHG
+475 YMEVHG
-481 TVHGTSTVHLPSYVK
+481 TVHGTSTVHLPPYVK

-536 AFLNPKFNPP
+536 AFLNPRFSPP

-569 YAEVYIGRPHVWT
+569 YAEVYIGKPHVWT
-582 VNIDD
+582 VDIENPV
-587 SEEVERAIRA
+587 EVE
-597 ILSQKI
+597 
-603 EPYLPYEFTC
+603 
-613 EGMLQRVNAYI
+613 
-624 EHQDFCHG
+624 
-632 QVMWP
+632 
-637 PLSALQVK
+637 SAVK
-645 SADPGKS
+645 SILNQK
-652 CKQVCQEEQ
+652 
-661 LICEPSFFQHLNKDK
+661 FQ
-676 DLVRY
+676 
-681 GIECQTVESINDI
+681 
-694 VVPAYDEGK
+694 
-703 KHCVF
+703 
-708 QGDLLL
+708 
-714 FSCAGAHPSLK
+714 
-725 RVCPC
+725 
-730 RDYMKGQVA
+730 
-739 LCQDCL
+739 

>member
-1 MGSVYLWKLSS
+1 MASPFMWKLSS
-12 QKLGFFLVTFG
+12 QKLGFFLVSFG

-37 RTQHESSTV
+37 RTSHENSAV
-46 LREQILDLSKRY
+46 LRQQILDLSKRY
-58 IKALAEENQNVVDG
+58 IKALAEENQSVMDG

-87 AVLLDNILLR
+87 AVLLDNIMLR
-97 LGKLEAK
+97 LGKLESK
-104 VENIVYNGTGGNLTN
+104 VESIYNGTGANLTN
-119 GTSAAG
+119 GTGTATPSAS
-125 AGAGAGNAEKV
+125 NSEKV

-146 ETCELPPMDGFP
+146 EKCELPSLDGFP
-158 HCEGKLKWM
+158 HCEGKIKWM
-167 KDMWRSDPCYASY
+167 KEMWRSDSCYSNY
-180 GVDGSLCSF
+180 GVDGSTCSF
-189 FIYLSEVENWCPR
+189 FIYLSEVH
-202 LPWRARNPSEEADR
+202 LPFTAA
-216 KGQTEIRTD
+216 EIRTS
-225 FEELYR
+225 FAGLYHS
-231 VMSRREEFRWMMLRI
+231 MSQREEFRWMMMRI
-246 KRMAEPWVGAIKS
+246 KRMAEPWVSAIRS
-259 LAEKQ
+259 LAAKQ
-264 NLEKRKRKKIL
+264 NLTKRRKKKIL

-308 ITTLYLLGHDIRIS
+308 ITTLYLLGHDVRIS

-330 IMRKVVGNKSGCPT
+330 IMRKVMGNKSSCPT

-439 DIKHID
+439 DFRHID

-455 YGKVDNFWKD
+455 YGKVDNFWKG
-465 KKTYLDIIHT
+465 KERYLDIIHS
-475 YTEVHG
+475 YMEVHG
-481 TVHGTSTVHLPSYVK
+481 TVHGTSTVYLPSYVK

-536 AFLNPKFNPP
+536 AFLNPKFTPP

-569 YAEVYIGRPHVWT
+569 YAEVYIGQPHVWT
-582 VNIDD
+582 VDIEN
-587 SEEVERAIRA
+587 SAEVERALRS

-613 EGMLQRVNAYI
+613 EGMLQRVNAFI
-624 EHQDFCHG
+624 ENQDFCHG

-645 SADPGKS
+645 KADLGQS
-652 CKQVCQEEQ
+652 CKQVCQEAQ

-676 DLVRY
+676 DLERY
-681 GIECQTVESINDI
+681 GITCKTVESSADT
-694 VVPAYDEGK
+694 VVPAYSASRH
-703 KHCVF
+703 HCAF
-708 QGDLLL
+708 QSDLLL
-714 FSCAGAHPSLK
+714 FSCAGAHQTL
-725 RVCPC
+725 RRICPC

-739 LCQDCL
+739 LCKDCL